1 MCIPC
6 TYLLDGAGKPL
17 EVIAVALPVEQF
29 LDKLQR
35 TIQVYVYPLIIW
47 LVRRYIMQVT
57 SPKLSKVLFRS
68 EVSHDFVCFELRYQH
83 SINVKDYPP
92 ETTGSMRFLPWCR

>member
-1 MCIPC
+1 MSSKANVLESIPVLPLISYFSFKRICYFYNIILNSITLDPVVCIPC

-17 EVIAVALPVEQF
+17 EVIAVSLPVEQF

-47 LVRRYIMQVT
+47 LVRR
-57 SPKLSKVLFRS
+57 
-68 EVSHDFVCFELRYQH
+68 
-83 SINVKDYPP
+83 
-92 ETTGSMRFLPWCR
+92 